1 MEPTVQIQDADLKLL
16 RIFDTIV
23 HCGGFAAAQAALNI
37 GASSISEYV
46 AQLETRLG
54 VRLCERGRS
63 GFRLTAEGEQVHAAS
78 QRLLGAVDTFTIE
91 ALAVRQHLRGT
102 VRLGLIEAT
111 LTDPN
116 SPLLP
121 AIRRFSQLAPEV
133 NLQVA
138 VASPNGLAEQVLD
151 GRLHLAAGPAPVPV
165 SGLDYVP
172 LYQEEQGLYCAAP
185 HPLFSAPDG
194 PASAEQIR
202 HAKFVTRAYLGRL
215 ELDLLGIGQAAA
227 AVDNVEGRAMLV
239 LSGNY
244 LGFLP
249 QHYARPWVEQG
260 LLRRLDPARYA
271 TSLEFQIFTRRG
283 ERPRVVSRFIAE
295 LLSAAG
301 PA

>member
-1 MEPTVQIQDADLKLL
+1 MQIQDADLKLL

-63 GFRLTAEGEQVHAAS
+63 GFRLTAEGEQVHAAA

-91 ALAVRQHLRGT
+91 AMGVRQHLRGT
-102 VRLGLIEAT
+102 LRLGLIEAT

-116 SPLLP
+116 APLLP
-121 AIRRFSQLAPEV
+121 AIRRFGQLAPEV
-133 NLQVA
+133 NLQV
-138 VASPNGLAEQVLD
+138 VIASPNGLAEQVLD
-151 GRLHLAAGPAPVPV
+151 GRLHLAAGPAPVPI
-165 SGLDYVP
+165 SGLDYTP

-194 PASAEQIR
+194 PASAELIR
-202 HAKFVTRAYLGRL
+202 RAKFVTRAYLGRL
-215 ELDLLGIGQAAA
+215 ELDQLGIGQAAA

-249 QHYARPWVEQG
+249 QHYAHPWVEQG

-283 ERPRVVSRFIAE
+283 EQPRVVSSFIAE

-301 PA
+301 AA